1 MSARYQIG
9 FRLTDG
15 EVLERLWS
23 FLRRFSKMTKEMRS
37 AHRVDV
43 LTDALIYYSQLTSE
57 NLSKTI
63 SYICVHTECLHYFF
77 LCLLENLLPKRFK

>member
-9 FRLTDG
+9 FGLTDG

-43 LTDALIYYSQLTSE
+43 LTDALLYYSRLASE
-57 NLSKTI
+57 NLSKII
-63 SYICVHTECLHYFF
+63 SYVFVGT
-77 LCLLENLLPKRFK
+77 